1 MGARPV
7 DRSRRHF
14 LKVSAVAGG
23 LMLVGF
29 SLDGCAGDSASTATA
44 NGGFAPNA
52 WIRIAP
58 DDGVTIIVAHS
69 EMGQGVMTA
78 LPMLVA
84 EELEVDLDKVDVEFA
99 PAQRAYDNPALG
111 LQATGGSTSVRTSWL
126 PLREAGAT
134 ARAMLITAAARHW
147 KVDADG
153 LRARSGRVFN
163 PATGDSLAYRDLAAA
178 AARLPVPEKVRL
190 KEPGDFRLIGTPYPR
205 VDVPSK
211 VDGSAVFGLDI
222 HVPGL
227 LIATV
232 ERGPGFGAAVRSF
245 NADAAMQ
252 VAGVRHVV
260 QITTGVAVVADS
272 FWQAQQG
279 RRALSIRWD
288 QPNAGRDSAGIA
300 ARYRRLAQ
308 QQGAQVRDVGD
319 APHVLDTAAQVL
331 DVSYQVPFL
340 AHATMEPMNATAH
353 VRADGCDVWV
363 PTQNQGG
370 SQDVAVA
377 ITGLPYARV
386 RVHTT
391 QLGGGFGRRSELDFV
406 AEAVQLSQRVGAPVK
421 VIWTR
426 EDDTRHD
433 FYRPAM
439 RHRLRA
445 GLDASGR
452 AVAWMHRVVGPSISA
467 RAMPAFVPAVLP
479 HWVPRVIKR
488 MASGTAGL
496 VTEHR
501 VDNAAVEGARDVP
514 YAYPNIRVEYVMD
527 EDAFVPVGFWR
538 SVGHS
543 HTAFAVESFVDE
555 LAHRAGEDP
564 VAYRRHLLRG
574 HPRRLGVLDLAARK
588 AGWGAS
594 LAPRHYQGVAVHE
607 CFGSYVAEVAEVS
620 VSGKG
625 KLTVHRVV
633 CAVDC
638 GHVVNPDTIRAQV
651 ESAVV
656 YGLSA
661 AILPG
666 SEITIEDGRAK
677 QDNFDSY
684 QVLRMDQMPRVD
696 TWIVQSN
703 AAPGGVGE
711 IATPPIAPAVANA
724 VFAAT
729 GKRVR
734 SLPIRPEALT
744 A

>member
-7 DRSRRHF
+7 DTSRRHF
-14 LKVSAVAGG
+14 LKVSAVTGG
-23 LMLVGF
+23 MMLVGF
-29 SLDGCAGDSASTATA
+29 SLDGCTAGSRSTATA

-84 EELEVDLDKVDVEFA
+84 EELEVDLDEVDVEFA
-99 PAQRAYDNPALG
+99 PAQRVYDNPALG

-134 ARAMLITAAARHW
+134 ARAMLISAAARRW
-147 KVDADG
+147 KVDARE

-163 PATGDSLAYRDLAAA
+163 PGTGESLAYGDLAAA
-178 AARLPVPEKVRL
+178 AARLPVPETVSLR
-190 KEPGDFRLIGTPYPR
+190 EPQDFRLIGTPYPR
-205 VDVPSK
+205 VDIPSK
-211 VDGSAVFGLDI
+211 VDGSAVFGLDV

-227 LIATV
+227 LIAVV
-232 ERGPGFGAAVRSF
+232 ERGPGFGATPRSV
-245 NADAAMQ
+245 DAGA
-252 VAGVRHVV
+252 ARKLSGVRHVV

-279 RRALSIRWD
+279 RRALRIRWERSD
-288 QPNAGRDSAGIA
+288 AGRDSAGIA
-300 ARYRRLAQ
+300 AHYHRLAQ
-308 QQGAQVRDVGD
+308 QQGARVRDVGD
-319 APHVLDTAAQVL
+319 APRALDSAAKTL
-331 DVSYQVPFL
+331 DVSYEVPFL

-353 VRADGCDVWV
+353 VRADGCDVWA

-377 ITGLPYARV
+377 ITGLPYDRV

-406 AEAVQLSQRVGAPVK
+406 AEAVQLSHKVGAPVK

-439 RHRLRA
+439 LHRMQA
-445 GLDASGR
+445 GLDGSGQ

-479 HWVPRVIKR
+479 HWVPRVVKR
-488 MASGTAGL
+488 VASGTAGL

-514 YAYPNIRVEYVMD
+514 YGYPNIQVEYVMD

-564 VAYRRHLLRG
+564 VAYRRRLLTG
-574 HPRRLGVLDLAARK
+574 HPRRLAVLELAARK
-588 AGWGAS
+588 AGWGGS
-594 LAPRHYQGVAVHE
+594 LPPGHHQGVAVHE

-620 VSGKG
+620 VSRDGKV
-625 KLTVHRVV
+625 TVHRVV

-666 SEITIEDGRAK
+666 SEITIEDGWAK

-684 QVLRMDQMPRVD
+684 PVLRIDQMPQVE
-696 TWIVQSN
+696 TWIVRGN
-703 AAPGGVGE
+703 TAPGGVGE

-729 GKRVR
+729 GKRFR
-734 SLPIRPEALT
+734 RLPIRPE
-744 A
+744 